1 LAIFAFWL
9 VASGKSLCNGEQ
21 TISWH
26 QMNIYLIRH
35 TLPDVLPGI
44 CYGHADLGLASTFA
58 AELQNLQSK
67 LAHLTN
73 PVLISSPLRRCSI
86 LAESLA
92 QHFDIP
98 VVNKDVRLMEL
109 NFGDWELKRWVD
121 IPQGVVS
128 EWSDAH
134 IKQAPPNGE
143 SYVELHARAKQ
154 FLEELTVSK
163 QHEHVLVFTHAG
175 VIRALVAEISKV
187 PLTAAANIEV
197 NYGSVTHVVVENG
210 VTRIE
215 RVND

>member
-1 LAIFAFWL
+1 
-9 VASGKSLCNGEQ
+9 
-21 TISWH
+21 
-26 QMNIYLIRH
+26 MNIYLIRH

-44 CYGHADLGLASTFA
+44 CYGHADLGLADSFA
-58 AELQNLQSK
+58 TELQSLQAK
-67 LAHLTN
+67 LAHITN
-73 PVLISSPLRRCSI
+73 PVLVSSPLRRCFI

-98 VVNKDVRLMEL
+98 AVNKDVRLMEL
-109 NFGDWELKRWVD
+109 NFGDWELKSWAD

-143 SYVELHARAKQ
+143 SYAELHARAKA
-154 FLEELTVSK
+154 FFEELVSS

-175 VIRALVAEISKV
+175 VIRALVAEISGM
-187 PLTAAANIEV
+187 PLTAAADIEV

-210 VTRIE
+210 VTRLE
-215 RVND
+215 RIND